1 MLIKT
6 SENSESHTQI
16 YIHTHKHTHV
26 HRDANEKNSLIQ
38 NFNIKKMNCFKFI
51 HVKPKIKIKFNYTSE
66 KRKDRTTKKF
76 IFFTQNRSCFL

>member
-16 YIHTHKHTHV
+16 YIHTHTHTHV

-38 NFNIKKMNCFKFI
+38 NFNIKKWIVLNL
-51 HVKPKIKIKFNYTSE
+51 
-66 KRKDRTTKKF
+66 
-76 IFFTQNRSCFL
+76 FTLSQKSK